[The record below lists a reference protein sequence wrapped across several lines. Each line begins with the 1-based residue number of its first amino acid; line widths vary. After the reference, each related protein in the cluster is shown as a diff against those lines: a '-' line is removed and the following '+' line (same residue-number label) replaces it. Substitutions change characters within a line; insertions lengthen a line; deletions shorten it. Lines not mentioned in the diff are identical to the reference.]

1 MTRGKNNFVTFNNSN
16 PSIMK
21 TQLNRRDWFK
31 STLALTAGLTFTS
44 SLTEKLMAAPMSEA
58 ERLFF
63 SLGNKSNQKVRLN
76 SNENPYGPSEKA
88 KKAII
93 EILSQSNRY
102 AFNELEDFRKI
113 LATKEG
119 VDPTYI
125 LLGAGSGELLCQTGI
140 AYGLEGGR
148 VLSAY
153 PTFPLLMNYAQQMKA
168 NWDKVDLNENLEHNY
183 EALASGIKSDT
194 RLVFSC
200 NPNNPTG
207 TVVSDSIVKSF
218 CEEASKKTLV
228 YADEAYLEF
237 LEPSEQK
244 SMVTLVQNNTNI
256 IVSKT
261 FSKIYGL
268 AGLRIGYVIG
278 HPDTLKKVAQYGDTI
293 SPSQTAIAAAKAS
306 LGDDNFMKLTREKN
320 AVARKVLTDYLN
332 QKKIFY
338 GKSLTNVVLFPAPK
352 DGQTILTKLEEKGY
366 LIRIWDYQ
374 QREWCRVS
382 IGTLEEMKGFV
393 KAFDEVVA

>member
-1 MTRGKNNFVTFNNSN
+1 
-16 PSIMK
+16 MK

-63 SLGNKSNQKVRLN
+63 SLGNRSNQKVRLN

-320 AVARKVLTDYLN
+320 AVARKVLIDYLD

>member
-1 MTRGKNNFVTFNNSN
+1 
-16 PSIMK
+16 MK

-31 STLALTAGLTFTS
+31 STLALTAGFTLTS
-44 SLTEKLMAAPMSEA
+44 ALTKELMAAPMSEA

-63 SLGNKSNQKVRLN
+63 SGRNKSNQKVRLN
-76 SNENPYGPSEKA
+76 SNENPYGPSDKA
-88 KKAII
+88 RKAVI
-93 EILSQSNRY
+93 EVLSQSNRY
-102 AFNELEDFRKI
+102 AFNELEELKTLI
-113 LATKEG
+113 AAKEG

-125 LLGAGSGELLCQTGI
+125 LMGAGSGELLCQTGI

-168 NWDKVDLNENLEHNY
+168 NWDKVDLNEKLEHDY
-183 EALASGIKSDT
+183 EALASAIKSDT
-194 RLVFSC
+194 KLVFSC

-207 TVVSDSIVKSF
+207 TVVSDSIVRSF

-237 LEPSEQK
+237 LEPSQQK
-244 SMVTLVQNNTNI
+244 SMVSLVQNNPNV

-268 AGLRIGYVIG
+268 AGLRIGYVVG
-278 HPDTLKKVAQYGDTI
+278 HPDTLKKIGQYGDTI
-293 SPSQTAIAAAKAS
+293 SPSQTALAAAKAS
-306 LGDDNFMKLTREKN
+306 LGDEDFMKMTREKN
-320 AVARKVLTDYLN
+320 AAARKVLTDYLD
-332 QKKIFY
+332 QKKINY
-338 GKSLTNVVLFPAPK
+338 GKPVTNVLLFPAPK
-352 DGQTILTKLEEKGY
+352 DGKTILTQLEEKGY
-366 LIRIWDYQ
+366 LIRVWDYQ
-374 QREWCRVS
+374 QKEWCRVS
-382 IGTLEEMKGFV
+382 IGTQDEMKGFV

>member
-1 MTRGKNNFVTFNNSN
+1 
-16 PSIMK
+16 MK

-31 STLALTAGLTFTS
+31 STLALTAGFTLTS
-44 SLTEKLMAAPMSEA
+44 SLTEKLTAAPMSEA

-63 SLGNKSNQKVRLN
+63 NSTTKSNLKVRLN

-88 KKAII
+88 KKAMM
-93 EILSQSNRY
+93 EILSRGNRY
-102 AFNELEDFRKI
+102 AFDELEELRKI
-113 LATKEG
+113 IAAKEG
-119 VDPTYI
+119 VDPSYV

-153 PTFPLLMNYAQQMKA
+153 PTFPLLMSYAQQMKA
-168 NWDKVDLNENLEHNY
+168 VWDKVDLNEKLEHNY

-207 TVVSDSIVKSF
+207 TVVSDTIVKSF

-237 LEPSEQK
+237 LEPAQQK
-244 SMVTLVQNNTNI
+244 SMVGLVQNNPNV

-268 AGLRIGYVIG
+268 AGLRIGYIIG
-278 HPDTLKKVAQYGDTI
+278 HPDTLKRIAQYGDTI

-306 LGDDNFMKLTREKN
+306 LGDEDFMKLTREKN
-320 AVARKVLTDYLN
+320 ALARKVLTDYLDL
-332 QKKIFY
+332 KKIFY
-338 GKSLTNVVLFPAPK
+338 GNSQTNVVLFPAPK
-352 DGQTILTKLEEKGY
+352 DGKKILSQLDEKGF

-374 QREWCRVS
+374 GKEWCRVS
-382 IGTLEEMKGFV
+382 IGTFEEMRNFV
-393 KAFDEVVA
+393 KAFEEVVA